1 MIWPKDFADRLTAWT
16 ELRAQ
21 AHDMELQ
28 PALEKINAWW
38 FQTPW
43 RPYHL
48 HWDDVDTWPDPWQLL
63 DDNIYCGLARALG
76 IMYTITML
84 DRPDLQ
90 DAVMVEFGGDNL
102 VQIGQS
108 KYILN
113 WDPDTV
119 VNTNPEIT
127 KFTRCITQQQIKQQL
142 R

>member
-1 MIWPKDFADRLTAWT
+1 MWPHTFPERLTAWAQ
-16 ELRAQ
+16 LRSQ
-21 AHDMELQ
+21 VSVLPPKQ
-28 PALEKINAWW
+28 ALETINAWW

-48 HWDDVDTWPDPWQLL
+48 HWDDSATWPDPWQLL

-76 IMYTITML
+76 IMYTVTML

-90 DAVMVEFGGDNL
+90 DAVIVESGGDNL
-102 VQIGQS
+102 VLIDQS

>member
-1 MIWPKDFADRLTAWT
+1 MWSHTFPERLTAWAQ
-16 ELRAQ
+16 LRNQVAALPIEQ
-21 AHDMELQ
+21 
-28 PALEKINAWW
+28 ALETINVWW

-48 HWDDVDTWPDPWQLL
+48 HWDDRATWPDPWQLL

-76 IMYTITML
+76 IMYTIAMI

-90 DAVMVEFGGDNL
+90 DAVIVESGGDNL
-102 VQIGQS
+102 VLVDRS

-113 WDPDTV
+113 WDPGTV

-127 KFTRCITQQQIKQQL
+127 KITRCITQQQIKQQL

>member
-1 MIWPKDFADRLTAWT
+1 MWQHTFPERLTAWAQLRSQVASIPP
-16 ELRAQ
+16 EL
-21 AHDMELQ
+21 
-28 PALEKINAWW
+28 ALEAINAWW

-48 HWDDVDTWPDPWQLL
+48 HWDDIETWPDPWQLL
-63 DDNIYCGLARALG
+63 DDNIYCGLARGLG

-90 DAVMVEFGGDNL
+90 DAVLTESGGDNL
-102 VQIGQS
+102 VLVDKS

-113 WDPDTV
+113 WDADTV
-119 VNTNPEIT
+119 VNTNPEISLSRRHVSQD
-127 KFTRCITQQQIKQQL
+127 KIKQQL

>member
-1 MIWPKDFADRLTAWT
+1 MWPQTFPERLASWAQLRTQAASLPLDQALFAT
-16 ELRAQ
+16 
-21 AHDMELQ
+21 
-28 PALEKINAWW
+28 NAWW

-48 HWDDVDTWPDPWQLL
+48 HWDDLDTWPDPWQLL
-63 DDNIYCGLARALG
+63 DDNVYCGLARALG

-90 DAVMVEFGGDNL
+90 DAVLTESGGDNL
-102 VQIGQS
+102 VLVDKS

-113 WDPDTV
+113 WDADTV
-119 VNTNPEIT
+119 VNTNPEISLSRRHVSQD
-127 KFTRCITQQQIKQQL
+127 KIKQQL